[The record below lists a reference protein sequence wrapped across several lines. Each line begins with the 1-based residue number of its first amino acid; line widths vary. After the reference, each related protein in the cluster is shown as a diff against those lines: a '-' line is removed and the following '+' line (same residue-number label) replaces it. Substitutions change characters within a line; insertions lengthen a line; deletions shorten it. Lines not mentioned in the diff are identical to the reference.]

1 MKIIGL
7 TGSIASGKSTIAR
20 MFRQYGINVHDAD
33 KTVHQLL
40 SASGKA
46 TPLVADYFGGDVL
59 AADGSVDRPALG
71 QKIFALPDARLAL
84 EEIVHPLVY
93 QSRQR
98 FLADIQRA
106 GKSFAVLDVPLLFET
121 GGDAGCDYLVTVWAP
136 MRILRQRA
144 LRRPNT
150 TKEKFA
156 QIIKAQ
162 LPQSDKIRLS
172 DLALPTSLGQAES
185 RRRLKKWLTR
195 IR

>member
-20 MFRQYGINVHDAD
+20 MFRQYGMDVHDAD

-40 SASGKA
+40 SPSGKA
-46 TPLVADYFGGDVL
+46 TPVVADYFGRDVL

-71 QKIFALPDARLAL
+71 QKIFADPEARNVL
-84 EEIVHPLVY
+84 EGILHPLVY

-98 FLADIQRA
+98 FLADIGRA

-136 MRILRQRA
+136 MRTLRQRA
-144 LRRPNT
+144 LRRPNM

-172 DLALPTSLGQAES
+172 DLALPTSLGRAES
-185 RRRLKKWLTR
+185 RRRLKKWLSR